1 MSAATDCT
9 AWIQQLL
16 NEARTANT
24 SDQNQVSRLHLKIA
38 APAVEQ
44 EPAAEAEALAG
55 QVNQTAVYSGLPHMS
70 VSHYARKEAEERGG
84 VTLLGR
90 GGGGVAPGGV
100 EWEDATLRANELQ
113 SQLSHATDEIRRL
126 QAQLDALQQV
136 IKHVSK

>member
-1 MSAATDCT
+1 
-9 AWIQQLL
+9 
-16 NEARTANT
+16 
-24 SDQNQVSRLHLKIA
+24 
-38 APAVEQ
+38 
-44 EPAAEAEALAG
+44 
-55 QVNQTAVYSGLPHMS
+55 MS

-84 VTLLGR
+84 SHALGA